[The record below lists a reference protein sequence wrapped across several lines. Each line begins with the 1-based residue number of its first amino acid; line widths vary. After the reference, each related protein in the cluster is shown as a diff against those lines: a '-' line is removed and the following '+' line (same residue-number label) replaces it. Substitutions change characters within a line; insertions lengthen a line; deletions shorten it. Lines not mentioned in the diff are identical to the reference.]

1 MCFFFHFFFAWKIT
15 LQFFL
20 QCVIVQP
27 VNSLYGSSA
36 SFTDYRYH
44 VSYKLIILNCR
55 CRLKYRLFWT
65 HWQMKTNPIELSRT
79 RMSQDSCTRTLIQ
92 LHVYSPWIMFIRMY
106 LYLFVEVVRR
116 MMYLFLISCLNK
128 FQNDEIVDCSFE
140 TSRCSTFKDF
150 VTFI

>member
-1 MCFFFHFFFAWKIT
+1 MGFFSFFFFEWKIT

-92 LHVYSPWIMFIRMY
+92 LHVYSPWIIELKNVYSYVLIFVCWSSKKNDVFISNQ
-106 LYLFVEVVRR
+106 L
-116 MMYLFLISCLNK
+116 S
-128 FQNDEIVDCSFE
+128 
-140 TSRCSTFKDF
+140 
-150 VTFI
+150 